1 MPIDEENADIRQIH
15 EEYKNLVDFMLGSF
29 MEEMHITPE
38 QFELACLEG
47 RQQGQGENPFQ
58 FHQVLFQ
65 QVSRGESA
73 PSSRVS
79 RRLLVFLVILHCWYF
94 SSPL

>member
-1 MPIDEENADIRQIH
+1 MPIDEENSDIRQIH

-73 PSSRVS
+73 PSSPVT

>member
-1 MPIDEENADIRQIH
+1 
-15 EEYKNLVDFMLGSF
+15 MLGSF

-73 PSSRVS
+73 PSNRVS